1 MKDNWIFIVLGV
13 VVAVVIIALIGFS
26 MMNND
31 METNTMGNLNNANNT
46 TNERGIADNI
56 NNTGNTNNTNNNNT
70 NNSLMDN
77 RDNEGMLD
85 KTEFNNLKNEAEK
98 IARDIGNNVGN
109 FTQDAIDAFNKAR
122 NDLMT
127 YDQEESQSQ
136 EEIDRR
142 SKNLREAIDNLNMNN
157 NTNTTNNTNNR

>member
-31 METNTMGNLNNANNT
+31 METNTMGN
-46 TNERGIADNI
+46 
-56 NNTGNTNNTNNNNT
+56 NNNT

-77 RDNEGMLD
+77 RDNDGMLD
-85 KTEFNNLKNEAEK
+85 KTEFNNLKNEAER

-157 NTNTTNNTNNR
+157 NTNNTNNTNNR

>member
-46 TNERGIADNI
+46 TNERGIADNT
-56 NNTGNTNNTNNNNT
+56 NNTGNTNNNNT

-77 RDNEGMLD
+77 RDNDGMLD

-157 NTNTTNNTNNR
+157 NTNNTNNR

>member
-46 TNERGIADNI
+46 TNERGIADNT
-56 NNTGNTNNTNNNNT
+56 NNTGNTNNNNT

-77 RDNEGMLD
+77 RDNDGMLD
-85 KTEFNNLKNEAEK
+85 KTEFNNLKNEAER
-98 IARDIGNNVGN
+98 IARNIGNNVGN

-136 EEIDRR
+136 EEIDRQ

-157 NTNTTNNTNNR
+157 NTNNTNNR

>member
-46 TNERGIADNI
+46 TNERGIADNT
-56 NNTGNTNNTNNNNT
+56 NNTGNTNNNNT

-77 RDNEGMLD
+77 RDNDGMLD
-85 KTEFNNLKNEAEK
+85 KTEFNNLKNEAER

-157 NTNTTNNTNNR
+157 NNTNNANNTNNR

>member
-31 METNTMGNLNNANNT
+31 MGTNTMGNLNNANNT
-46 TNERGIADNI
+46 TNERGIADNT
-56 NNTGNTNNTNNNNT
+56 NNTGNTNNNNT

-77 RDNEGMLD
+77 RDNDGMLD
-85 KTEFNNLKNEAEK
+85 KTEFNNLKNEAER

-157 NTNTTNNTNNR
+157 NTNNTNNR

>member
-46 TNERGIADNI
+46 TNERGIADNT
-56 NNTGNTNNTNNNNT
+56 NNTGNTNNNNT

-77 RDNEGMLD
+77 RDNDGMLD
-85 KTEFNNLKNEAEK
+85 KTEFNNLKNEDER

-109 FTQDAIDAFNKAR
+109 FTQDAI
-122 NDLMT
+122 
-127 YDQEESQSQ
+127 

-157 NTNTTNNTNNR
+157 NTNNTNNTNNR

>member
-46 TNERGIADNI
+46 TNERGIADNT
-56 NNTGNTNNTNNNNT
+56 NNTGNTNNNNT

-77 RDNEGMLD
+77 RDNDGMLD
-85 KTEFNNLKNEAEK
+85 KTEFNNLKNEAER

-142 SKNLREAIDNLNMNN
+142 SKKLREAIDNLNMNN
-157 NTNTTNNTNNR
+157 NTNNTNNR

>member
-46 TNERGIADNI
+46 TNERGIADNT
-56 NNTGNTNNTNNNNT
+56 NNTGNTNNNNT

-77 RDNEGMLD
+77 RDNDGMLD
-85 KTEFNNLKNEAEK
+85 KTEFNNLKNEAER

-157 NTNTTNNTNNR
+157 NTNNTNNTNNR

>member
-46 TNERGIADNI
+46 TNEREIADNT
-56 NNTGNTNNTNNNNT
+56 NNTGNTNNNNT

-77 RDNEGMLD
+77 RDNDGMLD

-157 NTNTTNNTNNR
+157 NTNNTNNTNNR

>member
-13 VVAVVIIALIGFS
+13 VVAVVIIALIGFG

-46 TNERGIADNI
+46 TNERGIADNT
-56 NNTGNTNNTNNNNT
+56 NNTGNTNNNNT

-77 RDNEGMLD
+77 RDNDGMLD

-157 NTNTTNNTNNR
+157 NTNNTNNTNNR

>member
-46 TNERGIADNI
+46 TNERGIADNT
-56 NNTGNTNNTNNNNT
+56 NNTGNTNNNNT

-77 RDNEGMLD
+77 RDNDGMLD
-85 KTEFNNLKNEAEK
+85 KTEFNNLKNEAER

-157 NTNTTNNTNNR
+157 NTNNTNNR

>member
-46 TNERGIADNI
+46 TNERGIADNT
-56 NNTGNTNNTNNNNT
+56 NNTGNTNNNNT

-77 RDNEGMLD
+77 RDNDGMLD
-85 KTEFNNLKNEAEK
+85 KTEFNNLKNEAER

-157 NTNTTNNTNNR
+157 NNNTNNTNNTNNR

>member
-46 TNERGIADNI
+46 TNERGIEDNT
-56 NNTGNTNNTNNNNT
+56 NNTGNTNNNNT

-77 RDNEGMLD
+77 RDNDGMLD

-157 NTNTTNNTNNR
+157 NTNNTNNTNNR

>member
-46 TNERGIADNI
+46 TNERGIADNT
-56 NNTGNTNNTNNNNT
+56 NNTGNTNNNNT

-77 RDNEGMLD
+77 RDNDGMLD
-85 KTEFNNLKNEAEK
+85 KTEFNNLKNEAER
-98 IARDIGNNVGN
+98 IARNIGNNVGN

-157 NTNTTNNTNNR
+157 NTNNTNNR

>member
-46 TNERGIADNI
+46 TNERGIADNT
-56 NNTGNTNNTNNNNT
+56 NNTGNTNNNNT

-77 RDNEGMLD
+77 RDNDGMLD
-85 KTEFNNLKNEAEK
+85 KTEFNNLKNEAER
-98 IARDIGNNVGN
+98 IARNIGNNVGN

-157 NTNTTNNTNNR
+157 NTNNTNNTNNR

>member
-46 TNERGIADNI
+46 TNEREIADNT
-56 NNTGNTNNTNNNNT
+56 NNTGNTNNNNT

-77 RDNEGMLD
+77 RDNDGMLD
-85 KTEFNNLKNEAEK
+85 KTEFNNLKNEAER

-157 NTNTTNNTNNR
+157 NTNNTNNTNNR

>member
-46 TNERGIADNI
+46 TNERGIADNT
-56 NNTGNTNNTNNNNT
+56 NNTGNTNNNNT

-77 RDNEGMLD
+77 RDNDGMLD

-157 NTNTTNNTNNR
+157 NTNNTNNTNNR